1 MDRVKINKAAQ
12 LGDDLKKVNKALGL
26 YDNHE
31 KVAIRLSVN
40 LDDQSLFAYLP
51 KSIAPAIYQVL
62 VEAREYILKEMED
75 L

>member
-1 MDRVKINKAAQ
+1 MEKDRIQKAAQ
-12 LGDDLKKVNKALGL
+12 LADDLKKVNNAMGL

-31 KVAIRLSVN
+31 KVAVRLSVN

-62 VEAREYILKEMED
+62 VEAKEYILKEMED

>member
-12 LGDDLKKVNKALGL
+12 LADDLKKVNKALGL

>member
-1 MDRVKINKAAQ
+1 MEKERIQKAAQ
-12 LGDDLKKVNKALGL
+12 LADDLKKVNKALGL

-31 KVAIRLSVN
+31 KVAVRLSVN

-51 KSIAPAIYQVL
+51 KSIAPAIYSVL

>member
-1 MDRVKINKAAQ
+1 MEKERIQKAAQ
-12 LGDDLKKVNKALGL
+12 LADDLKKINKALGL
-26 YDNHE
+26 YDNRE

-51 KSIAPAIYQVL
+51 KSIVPAIYPVL

>member
-1 MDRVKINKAAQ
+1 M
-12 LGDDLKKVNKALGL
+12 
-26 YDNHE
+26 
-31 KVAIRLSVN
+31 SVN

-62 VEAREYILKEMED
+62 VEARTYILKEMED

>member
-1 MDRVKINKAAQ
+1 MEKERINKAAQ
-12 LGDDLKKVNKALGL
+12 LADDLRKVNKALGL
-26 YDNHE
+26 YDNHD
-31 KVAIRLSVN
+31 KVAVRISVT

>member
-1 MDRVKINKAAQ
+1 MEREKINKAAQ
-12 LGDDLKKVNKALGL
+12 LADDIKKVNKALGL

-51 KSIAPAIYQVL
+51 KSIAPAIY
-62 VEAREYILKEMED
+62 
-75 L
+75 

>member
-1 MDRVKINKAAQ
+1 MEKERITKAAQ
-12 LGDDLKKVNKALGL
+12 LADDLRKVNKALGL
-26 YDNHE
+26 YDNHD
-31 KVAIRLSVN
+31 KVAVRISVT